1 VTRPLRRLT
10 RRVRGWLGV
19 PAVSSRTWLMV
30 ILLFLGLVL
39 GVTLLTDFVL
49 KFGHYAPRDY
59 EPKDFQR
66 EEQVQR
72 ESAKPP
78 AVR

>member
-1 VTRPLRRLT
+1 MTRPLRRLT

-19 PAVSSRTWLMV
+19 PAVSSRTWLLV

-49 KFGHYAPRDY
+49 KFGQYAPWYY

-66 EEQVQR
+66 EEQLQR
-72 ESAKPP
+72 ESGKSRAPK
-78 AVR
+78 

>member
-1 VTRPLRRLT
+1 VA

-19 PAVSSRTWLMV
+19 PAVSSRTWLLV

-39 GVTLLTDFVL
+39 GATVLTDFVL
-49 KFGHYAPRDY
+49 KFGQYAPWYY

-66 EEQVQR
+66 EEQLQR
-72 ESAKPP
+72 ESGKSRAPK
-78 AVR
+78 

>member
-1 VTRPLRRLT
+1 
-10 RRVRGWLGV
+10 
-19 PAVSSRTWLMV
+19 MV